1 MTSSKYKYINFIIE
15 PHKFNSLEN
24 MQNLKRK
31 FLAMIQN
38 TKFQLHVALTKN
50 NIIMFSNQ
58 FVKVVMRGKVYGIHL
73 HLPYV
78 YQQTFCQD
86 QSK

>member
-31 FLAMIQN
+31 FLAIIQN
-38 TKFQLHVALTKN
+38 TKFQLHAALTKN

-58 FVKVVMRGKVYGIHL
+58 FVKVVMSLWYTSPFTLCISTNILSGSI
-73 HLPYV
+73 
-78 YQQTFCQD
+78 
-86 QSK
+86 